1 MTTSDPQFEHWHPR
15 QLSVAVP
22 ASAPSIEQIRE
33 TARQE
38 GYSAGYSE
46 GQSKGFEDAKAHT
59 KVLNDQLAD
68 LLSSLE
74 QPFARQEVDVS
85 EYLLGLLSAMCL
97 RILRR
102 ELSVDEDFIR
112 GCLEKAMDTIASKDS
127 VIRVTVHPE
136 DKAAVEELW
145 DPQLASLALYEDS
158 TIIRGGCCVE
168 RGDSLVDSTIENQLR
183 KILEQLCDSEAS
195 PSESETAPDRLDID
209 EVLETVERLDGPHD
223 GS

>member
-1 MTTSDPQFEHWHPR
+1 MTMSDPQFEHWHPR

-38 GYSAGYSE
+38 GYTAGYSE
-46 GQSKGFEDAKAHT
+46 GQSKGLEDAKAHT
-59 KVLNDQLAD
+59 KVLNDQFAD

-85 EYLLGLLSAMCL
+85 EYLLGLLSAMCM

-102 ELSVDEDFIR
+102 ELIGDEDFIR
-112 GCLEKAMDTIASKDS
+112 GCLERAMDTIASQDS

-136 DKAAVEELW
+136 DKAVVEELW

-183 KILEQLCDSEAS
+183 QILEQLADSE
-195 PSESETAPDRLDID
+195 ESQLEAGSKSDRLDVD
-209 EVLETVERLDGPHD
+209 KVLDTAERLDGPPNGD
-223 GS
+223 